1 LLLKKP
7 PQEPA
12 LSVRAGLLEVVFRF
26 PERRTSMSSENERY
40 AYEPEAGPGW
50 ISRAEARTLMGV
62 SEMELRE
69 IFHGLRLSRRTV
81 SLYSKSEIRALAAV
95 AKKLR

>member
-1 LLLKKP
+1 
-7 PQEPA
+7 
-12 LSVRAGLLEVVFRF
+12 
-26 PERRTSMSSENERY
+26 
-40 AYEPEAGPGW
+40 
-50 ISRAEARTLMGV
+50 MGV

>member
-1 LLLKKP
+1 
-7 PQEPA
+7 
-12 LSVRAGLLEVVFRF
+12 
-26 PERRTSMSSENERY
+26 MSSANERY

-50 ISRAEARTLMGV
+50 ISRAEARALLGV
-62 SEMELRE
+62 SEIELRE

-81 SLYSKSEIRALAAV
+81 SLYSKSEIRALVAV